1 MGVTIVGKTNLPS
14 ELPTQASQL
23 YGNNVLKLLNHLKGE
38 SIVEFNLD
46 DEITR
51 AITVTSKGKVTW
63 EPPKSPAPKKPSH
76 PENVLD
82 QKTEP
87 SIGTELGKPAWQ
99 KIFHPYVAYIVAGLL
114 CVMLGF
120 VGTEEF
126 LGHLFVFMLSC
137 FVGYMVVWNVTPS
150 LQTPLMSLTN
160 AISGIIVL
168 GGMIHIS
175 GDHPLLAGAA
185 ILIAAVN
192 IAGGFLVTQRML
204 GMFKK

>member
-1 MGVTIVGKTNLPS
+1 M
-14 ELPTQASQL
+14 
-23 YGNNVLKLLNHLKGE
+23 
-38 SIVEFNLD
+38 
-46 DEITR
+46 
-51 AITVTSKGKVTW
+51 
-63 EPPKSPAPKKPSH
+63 
-76 PENVLD
+76 
-82 QKTEP
+82 
-87 SIGTELGKPAWQ
+87 KPAWQ
-99 KIFHPYVAYIVAGLL
+99 KIFHPYVAYALAALL

-168 GGMIHIS
+168 GGMVHIS

-185 ILIAAVN
+185 ILIASIN